1 MMNSLTMYKASEP
14 AFLQMLD
21 ALDSILTKAE
31 AHATTRKIAPE
42 TLLQARLFPDMFSFT
57 RQVQLACD
65 FAMRTMARL
74 SGMEPPSVPD
84 TEKTF
89 EELHAR
95 IARAV
100 SYVKVADA
108 RAIDNAANKD
118 ITFPAGGS
126 DKTLNGVDYLT
137 RFALPHFY
145 FHVTMAYAIL
155 RENGVDL
162 GKRDYMGAV
171 PGF

>member
-1 MMNSLTMYKASEP
+1 MMNTLTMYKATEP
-14 AFLQMLD
+14 VFLQILTALD
-21 ALDSILTKAE
+21 AVLSKAE
-31 AHATTRKIAPE
+31 AHAAQRKIAPE
-42 TLLQARLFPDMFSFT
+42 TLLQARLFPDMFHFT

-95 IARAV
+95 IARAI

-108 RAIDNAANKD
+108 RAIDNSANKD
-118 ITFPAGGS
+118 IVFPSGGQQR
-126 DKTLNGVDYLT
+126 TLNGVDYLT

-162 GKRDYMGAV
+162 GKRDYMGVV
-171 PGF
+171 PGM